1 MASKKPAKPMAGQ
14 SKQVTIEPNLYG
26 QLTRF
31 IGTKTKPLVCERCK
45 RFVVSGMVRVLN
57 DKFYCSVGCVKPIQN
72 SDD

>member
-14 SKQVTIEPNLYG
+14 SKQVTLDPNVYG

-31 IGTKTKPLVCERCK
+31 IGTKTTPCVCERCK
-45 RFVVSGMVRVLN
+45 RFVVRGMVRVLN